1 MSYTTKRQPQGKPR
15 NLANFLR
22 EAMIGELVAINDYQE
37 HIANCSIS
45 EVKEV
50 FQHIMLEEKKH
61 YGMLLDL
68 SRNTDHIQHEAAIE
82 ASNHVNVK
90 CKNLNENNSKKKG
103 SNSSLLKKIRDD
115 IKGELEAIIAYED
128 IISKITD
135 QKAIKMITEIAS
147 DEKQHVEELTYLLQ
161 KLDSNCYGPI
171 EKNNHK

>member
-37 HIANCSIS
+37 HISSCSIS

-50 FQHIMLEEKKH
+50 FEHIMKEEKKH
-61 YGMLLDL
+61 YGMLLNL
-68 SRNTDHIQHEAAIE
+68 SRNVDHIQHEAAIE
-82 ASNHVNVK
+82 APKDVNIKGKTLNSSSN
-90 CKNLNENNSKKKG
+90 KKKNT
-103 SNSSLLKKIRDD
+103 NSSLLKKIRDD

-128 IISKITD
+128 IVSKITD

-147 DEKQHVEELTYLLQ
+147 DEKKHVEELTYLLQ
-161 KLDSNCYGPI
+161 KLDGDCYGPI
-171 EKNNHK
+171 EKDSHK

>member
-37 HIANCSIS
+37 HMNNCSIS

-50 FQHIMLEEKKH
+50 FEHIMQEEKKH
-61 YGMLLDL
+61 YGMLLEL
-68 SRNTDHIQHEAAIE
+68 SRHLDHIQNSAAIE
-82 ASNHVNVK
+82 APNHVNVK
-90 CKNLNENNSKKKG
+90 CKTLNETTSKKKG

-135 QKAIKMITEIAS
+135 QKAIKMITEITS

-161 KLDSNCYGPI
+161 KLDGDCYGPI
-171 EKNNHK
+171 EKDNHK